1 MSTLKVIVLGTLI
14 GVVISILTLG
24 LALTGMLLL
33 TGQVAIIESMVF
45 PALINGALLGA
56 TGVTLSY
63 LTSGRERYVL
73 VLLIGLVIAALAVM
87 IGRYGNGSLIP
98 VGIYVLAMVNGLLTS
113 RATAALDLRSNTSA
127 GPYLRG

>member
-1 MSTLKVIVLGTLI
+1 
-14 GVVISILTLG
+14 
-24 LALTGMLLL
+24 
-33 TGQVAIIESMVF
+33 MVF
-45 PALINGALLGA
+45 PALISGALLGA

-87 IGRYGNGSLIP
+87 IGHYGNGSLIP
-98 VGIYVLAMVNGLLTS
+98 VGIYVLAIVNGLLTS
-113 RATAALDLRSNTSA
+113 RATAALELRSNTSA

>member
-24 LALTGMLLL
+24 LALAGMLLL

-87 IGRYGNGSLIP
+87 VGRYGNGSLIP

>member
-14 GVVISILTLG
+14 GVAISILTLG
-24 LALTGMLLL
+24 LALAGMLLL

>member
-24 LALTGMLLL
+24 LALAGMLLL